1 MDSNGDGFERCEALE
16 SCPVKGLKCAQWRL
30 TPSLRGL
37 FWGLPGGGRGVCGVW
52 GCKECE
58 STKIHEVKAVF
69 LPFLVHFGGVSRQGE
84 FKNVNFFRKKSM
96 SKRFSKKMTKISTPV
111 FPRSLLFI
119 FISVLGVSQ
128 HGSPKTSQQLKA
140 KCTWCNADIA
150 RLTAKRRK
158 AHSARCLK
166 AIADGVH

>member
-84 FKNVNFFRKKSM
+84 FKNINFFRKKVHVEKIFQKNDKNFHASFSTIAFVYFYFGFRCFSAWE
-96 SKRFSKKMTKISTPV
+96 SKNITAAQGEV
-111 FPRSLLFI
+111 H
-119 FISVLGVSQ
+119 VVQCGY
-128 HGSPKTSQQLKA
+128 SPSNGKEEEGA
-140 KCTWCNADIA
+140 
-150 RLTAKRRK
+150 
-158 AHSARCLK
+158 
-166 AIADGVH
+166 